1 MLCAPIWYPLQRNWV
16 SSSAQKGRK
25 SYWCHWQNSYL
36 SRVISHVKAHPL
48 IQWILNIW
56 KGQTL
61 TFPSPLLL
69 MQAWVLWLMKVSQ
82 AFQLILRIVLKLT
95 ILIEPAT
102 ANQQLNPKII
112 AKLIEVCSFV
122 TVLVVIVVF
131 FVLILHVWV
140 KCTSTSHLIN
150 IWGKSDIKIAKPT
163 DVWWWKCLKTLQF
176 LWDIY
181 W

>member
-1 MLCAPIWYPLQRNWV
+1 MPRLLFCQLFQKIVHNILPCTPIWYPLQRNWV
-16 SSSAQKGRK
+16 SSSTQKGRK

-82 AFQLILRIVLKLT
+82 AFSTYSADSAEADNIDWASNCQS
-95 ILIEPAT
+95 T
-102 ANQQLNPKII
+102 AKSKNNSKVDRGL
-112 AKLIEVCSFV
+112 
-122 TVLVVIVVF
+122 F
-131 FVLILHVWV
+131 F
-140 KCTSTSHLIN
+140 CYCAC
-150 IWGKSDIKIAKPT
+150 GYC
-163 DVWWWKCLKTLQF
+163 CLF
-176 LWDIY
+176 CVDFACVG
-181 W
+181 